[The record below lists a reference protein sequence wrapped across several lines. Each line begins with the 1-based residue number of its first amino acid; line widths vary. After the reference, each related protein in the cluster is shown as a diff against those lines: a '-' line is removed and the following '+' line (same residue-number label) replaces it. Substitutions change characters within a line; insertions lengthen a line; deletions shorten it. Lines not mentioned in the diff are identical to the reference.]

1 MVAFQIILGGIITIV
16 VSRYYYKRASEEL
29 TREAK
34 SLHKNT
40 ILILRGLKE
49 NGIIDYTEDEYGNPR
64 GLIVKLKTSIGG
76 SVSTSASATK
86 SKKSESKK
94 SKD

>member
-1 MVAFQIILGGIITIV
+1 MEAIFLMLGGLITFL

-29 TREAK
+29 KRETE

-49 NGIIDYTEDEYGNPR
+49 NGIIDYTEDEYGNPK
-64 GLIVKLKTSIGG
+64 GLIVKMKLSMGG
-76 SVSTSASATK
+76 SVSTSATA
-86 SKKSESKK
+86 SKK
-94 SKD
+94 SKP